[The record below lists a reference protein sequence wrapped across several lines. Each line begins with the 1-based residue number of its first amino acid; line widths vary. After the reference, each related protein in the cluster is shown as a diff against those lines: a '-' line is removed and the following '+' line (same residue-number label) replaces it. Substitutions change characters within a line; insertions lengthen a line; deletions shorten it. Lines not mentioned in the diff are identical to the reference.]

1 MAGADTVPPSS
12 ADGLPADPL
21 RELLVRR
28 FAFPEFRPYQEA
40 PCRAAAAGED
50 VLLVMPTGAGKS
62 LCYQLPGLA
71 RNGTTLVVSPLIALM
86 EDQVAK
92 LCERGLRAERI
103 HSGRARTDS
112 RQVCTDYLS
121 GELDFLFVAPERLG
135 VPGFPEMLA
144 RRRPVLIAV
153 DEAHCISEW
162 GHDFRPDY
170 RMLKHRL
177 PCLRPAPVI
186 ALTATA
192 TPQVQRDIVAQLS
205 IDGARSFIHGFRR
218 SNIAIELA
226 PVKPSARGDVTVR
239 LLSRPENRPAI
250 VYAPTRKQA
259 EELAERLRAHVRADA
274 YHAGMI
280 ATRRDETQ
288 AAFLAGELEVI
299 VATIAFGMGIDK
311 PDVRTVIHT
320 ALPGSVEGYYQEVG
334 RAGRDARPS
343 RAVLLFGYV
352 DRRTHDFFLE
362 RDYPDPA
369 RLRQV
374 YDRLRPES
382 EPRVALA
389 ARAGMDPDELDGLIQ
404 KLWAHGGAVVD
415 GGRNVARGRED
426 WEQAYL
432 RRRGHKLDQLALT
445 MRYAESRQCRMLH
458 LVRHFGDQE
467 DPGTPCGQCDV
478 CAPDACIA
486 LEFRDPTRAEREA
499 MERLVRHLGQAGAQ
513 STGRLY
519 RELFEQELDRD
530 RFEKLLGALARAGL
544 LEEREESFERDG
556 RLIRYRRVF
565 LTGEGREAG
574 AAGVA
579 NARVL
584 IDAPTATR
592 RSSSATRRPKKE
604 IDPRTAES
612 EAPPALV
619 EALRNWRLAEA
630 RRRRVPAYII
640 LSNRVLLGIAVLRP
654 PDEETLLS
662 VKGVGPAIARKH
674 GPAILEIVGRQAPAP
689 AGDAE

>member
-1 MAGADTVPPSS
+1 MAGADTVPPTT
-12 ADGLPADPL
+12 ADRLPEDPL
-21 RELLVRR
+21 RALLRRR
-28 FAFPEFRPYQEA
+28 FAFPEFRPHQEA
-40 PCRAAAAGED
+40 PCRAAVAGED

-92 LCERGLRAERI
+92 LRDGGLRAERI
-103 HSGRARTDS
+103 HSGRARSDS
-112 RQVCTDYLS
+112 RQVCIDYLS
-121 GELDFLFVAPERLG
+121 GSLDFLFIAPERLG
-135 VPGFPEMLA
+135 VSGFPEMLA
-144 RRRPVLIAV
+144 RRRPVLIAI

-170 RMLKHRL
+170 RMLKQRL

-192 TPQVQRDIVAQLS
+192 TPQVQRDIVAQLG

-250 VYAPTRKQA
+250 VYAPTRKQSQ
-259 EELAERLRAHVRADA
+259 ELAERLRAHVRADA
-274 YHAGMI
+274 YHAGLT
-280 ATRRDETQ
+280 AAKRDETQ
-288 AAFLAGELEVI
+288 AAFLAGDLEVI

-320 ALPGSVEGYYQEVG
+320 ALPGSVEGYYQEIG
-334 RAGRDARPS
+334 RAGRDGRPS
-343 RAVLLFGYV
+343 RAVLLYGYV
-352 DRRTHDFFLE
+352 DRRTHDYFLE

-374 YDRLRPES
+374 YEQLRPAS
-382 EPRVALA
+382 EPRVAVE
-389 ARAGMDPDELDGLIQ
+389 ARAGLDPDELDRVLQ
-404 KLWAHGGAVVD
+404 KLWAHGGVVID
-415 GGRNVARGRED
+415 GAENVARGPDD

-432 RRRGHKLDQLALT
+432 RRRGHKLDQLALI
-445 MRYAESRQCRMLH
+445 MRYAQSRQCRMLH

-478 CAPDACIA
+478 CAPSASLA
-486 LEFRDPTRAEREA
+486 LEFRDPNRVEREA
-499 MERLVRHLGQAGAQ
+499 MERIVRHLGRAGAQ

-519 RELFEQELDRD
+519 RELFEKELGRE
-530 RFEKLLGALARAGL
+530 RFERLLGALARAGL
-544 LEEREESFERDG
+544 LEEREESFEQGG
-556 RLIRYRRVF
+556 RVIRYRRVF
-565 LTGEGREAG
+565 LTRRGREASP
-574 AAGVA
+574 AGFA
-579 NARVL
+579 DARVL
-584 IDAPTATR
+584 VDDRGPRRRATAAAR
-592 RSSSATRRPKKE
+592 RKPE
-604 IDPRTAES
+604 IDPVAAEKD
-612 EAPPALV
+612 APPALV
-619 EALRNWRLAEA
+619 EALRDWRLAEA
-630 RRRRVPAYII
+630 RRRRVPAFMI
-640 LSNRVLLGIAVLRP
+640 LSNRVLLGIAVIRP
-654 PDEETLLS
+654 QDEETLLS

-674 GPAILEIVGRQAPAP
+674 GPAILEIVGRPES
-689 AGDAE
+689 AGNAE